1 MKARLIAAAALIAV
15 AAPVWPQSNEELLND
30 GRNTDNV
37 LTYGMG
43 YNQQRYST
51 LRQINKSNVRRLA
64 PVWAVSLGSN
74 YGEQAQPLVY
84 NGVLYA
90 TNAEASVAITT
101 DAALAARIAPAI
113 RIRSLRLR
121 ATAWVTSRSSGWPKH
136 HDARKDPAPGQ
147 SFAAAHAGCARR
159 PIGHRSCGCP
169 NGARSDPRHP
179 GLDHAG
185 STRLGSDNAVT
196 PAGLFHTKSV
206 PVQRAL

>member
-1 MKARLIAAAALIAV
+1 MAEAYNESGDPASGSIDDTCTPFEPPLMSAPPLRTWVPAGQNACAHLKPCEPVSELRAAV
-15 AAPVWPQSNEELLND
+15 TTRP
-30 GRNTDNV
+30 
-37 LTYGMG
+37 LT
-43 YNQQRYST
+43 
-51 LRQINKSNVRRLA
+51 
-64 PVWAVSLGSN
+64 
-74 YGEQAQPLVY
+74 
-84 NGVLYA
+84 
-90 TNAEASVAITT
+90 AEASVAITT

-121 ATAWVTSRSSGWPKH
+121 ATAWVTSRSSGRPKH

-147 SFAAAHAGCARR
+147 SSAAAHAGCARR

-169 NGARSDPRHP
+169 NGARSDPRQP